1 MDLPDALAEC
11 RRAAREGYRIA
22 NDNLKR
28 IKVATDVVSAD
39 LKQSLAS
46 LETEEVWTPDV
57 GNKNDPLAIL
67 HEASDPKPK
76 KVQTPDVVKQLREQL
91 QHVVSELHALYEKS
105 YASLEEQ
112 RARLDEFSIA
122 IFGRTMAGKS
132 TLMEILINGDGS
144 SIGKGSQRTTRDVR
158 SYSWKGL
165 KVTDVPGVAAFE
177 GADDE
182 ELAFKAAEQSDL
194 VLFLITDDAPQPVEA
209 ECLTRVRSLGKP
221 VLGICNVKVAL
232 NDEDDVFLFFQE
244 KWLDLQ
250 RLGAIVE
257 QFHEFA
263 NKYSPGSRIYFVYTH
278 LRSIFLSQ
286 QPEYE
291 SLRRKL
297 ERASRFNLVERQII
311 SEVVNRGRFLRWK
324 SFVDG
329 AVAPMLAFGD
339 CLLDFSAK
347 NSSSG
352 RVLIDKRRRVV
363 SWANRFR
370 SSGQERIDTFIA
382 KQMNSLRNEIPEFVE
397 DNYERSD
404 AGYCWKRLIERQGVE
419 RKAKQFAEEIQEE
432 CKRELSD
439 IAREVASELN
449 LVGKLSADHRIS
461 MDAIFDTKR
470 AWNWGTTILAGGLAI
485 AAILTGGTAA
495 VAAAAAAAAVSLI
508 GSFLPRWFEDRG
520 WIEDRESKAR
530 KQREKLTEQL
540 RRDVDRIGRNLRK
553 KLGDWFHQDLL
564 KKQVY
569 VLRGELD
576 TVTSAVLKLADTQR
590 NLAWALNNQQK
601 RLHRTLLHEA
611 LMQLGHEDSRNLI
624 SDIARVPGQAIMLL
638 IEPKTTFP
646 EDVRKDLE
654 KLVGEKVWFVI
665 NTHNQVS
672 ILTQAI
678 GRGRDRR
685 KVSIESKIRVA
696 HVPIDNLDTVSI
708 SRGRLAQQLT
718 ELHVMR

>member
-28 IKVATDVVSAD
+28 IKVDIDAVSAD

-57 GNKNDPLAIL
+57 SDKNDPLAIW
-67 HEASDPKPK
+67 HEAFDPKPK

-91 QHVVSELHALYEKS
+91 QHVVSELYALYEKS
-105 YASLEEQ
+105 YASLEEKRVQ
-112 RARLDEFSIA
+112 LDEFSIA
-122 IFGRTMAGKS
+122 LFGRTMAGKS
-132 TLMEILINGDGS
+132 TLMEILTNGDGS
-144 SIGKGSQRTTRDVR
+144 SIGKGAQRTTRDVR
-158 SYSWKGL
+158 GYIWRGL

-194 VLFLITDDAPQPVEA
+194 VLFLITDDAPQSVEA
-209 ECLTRVRSLGKP
+209 ECLARVRSLGKP

-232 NDEDDVFLFFQE
+232 NDEDDVLLFFRE

-291 SLRRKL
+291 SHRGKL

-311 SEVVNRGRFLRWK
+311 LEVVNRGRFLRWK

-329 AVAPMLAFGD
+329 AVAPMLEFGD
-339 CLLDFSAK
+339 CLLDFSAE

-370 SSGQERIDTFIA
+370 SSGQERIDTFIV
-382 KQMNSLRNEIPEFVE
+382 KQMNSLRNEISAFVE
-397 DNYERSD
+397 DNYEQSD
-404 AGYCWKRLIERQGVE
+404 AGYSWKRLIERQGVE
-419 RKAKQFAEEIQEE
+419 RKAKQLAEEIQEE
-432 CKRELSD
+432 CKLELLDITRE
-439 IAREVASELN
+439 IEAELN
-449 LVGKLSADHRIS
+449 LVGELSADRRIS
-461 MDAIFDTKR
+461 MDSIFDTKKAWNR
-470 AWNWGTTILAGGLAI
+470 AWNWGS
-485 AAILTGGTAA
+485 AILVRGLMIIFTGGTAA
-495 VAAAAAAAAVSLI
+495 AVVLI
-508 GSFLPRWFEDRG
+508 GRFFLSRWFEERG

-530 KQREKLTEQL
+530 KQREKLAEQL
-540 RRDVDRIGRNLRK
+540 QRDVDKIGRNLRR

-569 VLRGELD
+569 VLREELD
-576 TVTSAVLKLADTQR
+576 AVTSAVLKLADTQR
-590 NLAWALNNQQK
+590 KSAWALNKEQK

-611 LMQLGHEDSRNLI
+611 LRQRGHEDSRNLI

-654 KLVGEKVWFVI
+654 KLVGEKIWFVI
-665 NTHNQVS
+665 NTHNQAS

-685 KVSIESKIRVA
+685 KVSRESKIRVA
-696 HVPIDNLDTVSI
+696 HVPIDNLDAVGI
-708 SRGRLAQQLT
+708 CRIRLAQQLT
-718 ELHVMR
+718 ELHIMR

>member
-67 HEASDPKPK
+67 HEAFDPKPK

-105 YASLEEQ
+105 YASLEEK
-112 RARLDEFSIA
+112 RARLDEFSVA

-144 SIGKGSQRTTRDVR
+144 SVGKGSQRTTRDVR
-158 SYSWKGL
+158 SYSWKVL

-232 NDEDDVFLFFQE
+232 NDEDDVLLFFQE

-291 SLRRKL
+291 LLRRKL

-329 AVAPMLAFGD
+329 ATAPMLVFGD

-370 SSGQERIDTFIA
+370 GSGQERIDTFIA
-382 KQMNSLRNEIPEFVE
+382 KQMNSLRNEISAFVE

-404 AGYCWKRLIERQGVE
+404 AGDCWKRLIERQGVE
-419 RKAKQFAEEIQEE
+419 RKAKQLAKEIQEE
-432 CKRELSD
+432 CRIELLD
-439 IAREVASELN
+439 IAREIEAELN
-449 LVGKLSADHRIS
+449 LVGELSADRHIS
-461 MDAIFDTKR
+461 MDSIFDTKK
-470 AWNWGTTILAGGLAI
+470 AWKWGTAILAGGLTI
-485 AAILTGGTAA
+485 IFTVGTAA
-495 VAAAAAAAAVSLI
+495 VVFLI
-508 GSFLPRWFEDRG
+508 GRFLSRWFEDRG

-576 TVTSAVLKLADTQR
+576 TVTSAVLKLADKQR

>member
-1 MDLPDALAEC
+1 M
-11 RRAAREGYRIA
+11 
-22 NDNLKR
+22 
-28 IKVATDVVSAD
+28 
-39 LKQSLAS
+39 AS

-122 IFGRTMAGKS
+122 LFGRTMAGKS

-194 VLFLITDDAPQPVEA
+194 VLFLITDDAPQSVEA
-209 ECLTRVRSLGKP
+209 ECLARVRSLGKP

-232 NDEDDVFLFFQE
+232 NDADDATLFFRE

-278 LRSIFLSQ
+278 LRSRFLSQ

-291 SLRRKL
+291 SHRMKL
-297 ERASRFNLVERQII
+297 ERTSRFNLVERQII
-311 SEVVNRGRFLRWK
+311 SEVVNCGRFLRWK
-324 SFVDG
+324 SFIDG
-329 AVAPMLAFGD
+329 ATAPILAFGD

-370 SSGQERIDTFIA
+370 GGGQERIDTFIA
-382 KQMNSLRNEIPEFVE
+382 KQMNSLRNAIPAFVE
-397 DNYERSD
+397 KNYERSD
-404 AGYCWKRLIERQGVE
+404 AGDRWKRLIERQGVE
-419 RKAKQFAEEIQEE
+419 RKAKQLAKEIQEE
-432 CKRELSD
+432 CRIELLD
-439 IAREVASELN
+439 IAREIEAELN
-449 LVGKLSADHRIS
+449 LVGELSADRHIS
-461 MDAIFDTKR
+461 MDSIFDTKK
-470 AWNWGTTILAGGLAI
+470 AWNWGT
-485 AAILTGGTAA
+485 AILTGGLMIAA
-495 VAAAAAAAAVSLI
+495 LFTSGVAVGAVFAVSLI
-508 GSFLPRWFEDRG
+508 GSFLSGWF
-520 WIEDRESKAR
+520 EDRESKAR
-530 KQREKLTEQL
+530 KQRKKLEEQL
-540 RRDVDRIGRNLRK
+540 QRDIDKIEHNLRE

-569 VLRGELD
+569 VLREELD
-576 TVTSAVLKLADTQR
+576 AVTSAVLKLADTQR
-590 NLAWALNNQQK
+590 NFAWALNKEQK
-601 RLHRTLLHEA
+601 RLHRTLINKA
-611 LMQLGHEDSRNLI
+611 LEQLGYEDSGNLI
-624 SDIARVPGQAIMLL
+624 SDIARLPGQAIMIL
-638 IEPKTTFP
+638 IESKTTFP
-646 EDVRKDLE
+646 EDIRENLE
-654 KLVGEKVWFVI
+654 KLLGEKVWFVI

-672 ILTQAI
+672 ILAQAI
-678 GRGRDRR
+678 GRGCDRR
-685 KVSIESKIRVA
+685 KVSIESRIRVV